1 MAERPGQARRLE
13 RKGRYRMCGRFVL
26 VDWYG
31 VEQRF
36 DLPEADLRHISER
49 YSEMGESP
57 YPRYNIAPTQEVL
70 AVRNDG
76 DGNRAEMMRWGL
88 VPSWAKDQKIGN
100 RMINARSETLSE
112 RPSFRAAYKRR
123 RCVIVADSFYEWKR
137 EGKSRTPMRIM
148 LESEETFAFAGLWET
163 WKRPDDSWMLSC
175 TIITTSANELVSDIH
190 DRMPVI
196 LDPDVEPVWLDPDLD
211 DTSVLSELLVPYPS
225 ELMTAYEVSRIVNS
239 AANDVPECIL
249 PIGRLL

>member
-1 MAERPGQARRLE
+1 
-13 RKGRYRMCGRFVL
+13 MCGRFVL

-49 YSEMGESP
+49 YSEMGEAP

-70 AVRNDG
+70 AVRSDG

-88 VPSWAKDQKIGN
+88 VPSWAKDPKIGN

-123 RCVIVADSFYEWKR
+123 RCLIVADSFYEWKR
-137 EGKSRTPMRIM
+137 EGRSRTPIRIM
-148 LESEETFAFAGLWET
+148 LESEEPFAFAGLWET

-175 TIITTSANELVSDIH
+175 TIITTSANELVSEIH

-196 LDPDVEPVWLDPDLD
+196 LDPDVESIWLDPDMD
-211 DTSVLSELLVPYPS
+211 DTIALSELLVPYPS

-239 AANDVPECIL
+239 AANDVPECIA